1 MITDLLD
8 VIWWP
13 HLRSIAAN
21 LMFWT
26 FFLVLVARY
35 ALWPL
40 FQILTGAIADRD
52 RILFSPNTRWK
63 HRWSALKF
71 YLLHTVLKTEAE
83 RDREL
88 TSRLHERDRMER
100 SGKEHMAALIRP
112 AVSADDGEDADES
125 T

>member
-1 MITDLLD
+1 MITDLFD

-21 LMFWT
+21 LLFWT
-26 FFLVLVARY
+26 FFLVLTMRY

-40 FQILTGAIADRD
+40 FKILTGATITRD
-52 RILFSPNTRWK
+52 RIIFPSDRKWK

-88 TSRLHERDRMER
+88 TSELRQRDRSER
-100 SGKEHMAALIRP
+100 RTRDFMTSFRRRAA
-112 AVSADDGEDADES
+112 STDDSNDVDES